1 MTKFIS
7 RDNLKDL
14 SELVVFNCTGL
25 GSKELFGDTK
35 LKGVKGYIIEYINR
49 MPEVYKNFIEVSMN
63 SKEV

>member
-1 MTKFIS
+1 M
-7 RDNLKDL
+7 
-14 SELVVFNCTGL
+14 VFNCTGL

-35 LKGVKGYIIEYINR
+35 LKGVKGYIIEYKNR